1 MAFRLFERRENRA
14 VSLRQQADDLF
25 ARLKD
30 ARVSKSMSGTPL
42 RGQHNE
48 RKGGA
53 GHDFW
58 QYRDFQNGDHARMI
72 DWKQSA
78 KSDRTLIRQKEKE
91 IRRRTS
97 IWLQNDA
104 SMAFGTPEKYECG
117 CVIAL
122 VAAMLCENRHDP
134 VSLCGVGHMS
144 LNTMT
149 DILADK
155 QYQPGAGDM
164 VGQEIFLIGDF
175 LSPFPEIFNEVPDN
189 RTVHLIQ
196 ILDPAELDLP
206 FDGRVIFE
214 PPAGQESEHILNVS
228 SIRTEYKA
236 RLQSHIDHIQAEC
249 LSRNWS
255 YTFIRNG
262 QSLLEPL
269 LDIILQ
275 EEALT

>member
-14 VSLRQQADDLF
+14 VTLRQQAGDLF

-30 ARVSKSMSGTPL
+30 AHVSRSKPGLPL

-58 QYRDFQNGDHARMI
+58 QYRDFQNGDHARAI

-78 KSDRTLIRQKEKE
+78 KSDRLLIRQKEKE
-91 IRRRTS
+91 IQRRTS
-97 IWLQNDA
+97 IWLQNDS
-104 SMAFGTPEKYECG
+104 SMAFGAPEKYECG
-117 CVIAL
+117 SVIAL

-134 VSLCGVGHMS
+134 VSLCGVGYIS
-144 LNTMT
+144 LDTMT
-149 DILADK
+149 DILANK
-155 QYQPGAGDM
+155 QYRPDVSGMSAE
-164 VGQEIFLIGDF
+164 EIFLIGDF
-175 LSPFPEIFNEVPDN
+175 LSPSHEIFNGIPDN
-189 RTVHLIQ
+189 KTVHLIQ

-214 PPAGQESEHILNVS
+214 LPAGSGSEHILNVD

-236 RLQSHIDHIQAEC
+236 RLQFHNDQIRADC
-249 LSRNWS
+249 LSRDWS
-255 YTFIRNG
+255 YTFVRNG
-262 QSLLEPL
+262 QDLLEPL
-269 LDIILQ
+269 LDIIMH
-275 EEALT
+275 EEALP